1 MLCARRGTGAR
12 HCPGEVLLPKKS
24 NAADRVVRATA
35 SLLASKGYF
44 GTALGDIIARSETPK
59 GSLYHYFP
67 DGKPEIVGAAID
79 FVSTEVRAHLE
90 QAANRA
96 PHARNALL
104 GFTATL
110 RGWLE
115 ASDYAESCPIFAT
128 TLSIDDELDGVH
140 RRCGA
145 ALGGWHGV
153 FEQALLADGLAAA
166 VAERRAW
173 LLIAALEGALGVARV
188 QRSLRPLALIEAEL
202 LPLLP

>member
-1 MLCARRGTGAR
+1 M
-12 HCPGEVLLPKKS
+12 PKKS

-67 DGKPEIVGAAID
+67 YGKPEIVGAAID
-79 FVSTEVRAHLE
+79 FVASEVRAHLE
-90 QAANRA
+90 RAASRA

-110 RGWLE
+110 RGWLQ

-128 TLSIDDELDGVH
+128 TLSIDDELNGVH
-140 RRCGA
+140 RRCGV
-145 ALGGWHGV
+145 ALDGWHGV
-153 FEQALLADGLAAA
+153 FEQALSADGVPAAA
-166 VAERRAW
+166 AESRAW

-188 QRSLRPLALIEAEL
+188 QRSLRPLELIEAEL